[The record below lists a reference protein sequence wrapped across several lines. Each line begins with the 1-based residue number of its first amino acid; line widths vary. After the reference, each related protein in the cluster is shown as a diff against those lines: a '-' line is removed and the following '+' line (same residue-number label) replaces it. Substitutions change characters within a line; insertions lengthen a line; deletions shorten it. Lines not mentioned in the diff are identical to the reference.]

1 MDARTRVAASRAL
14 FSGAMSATLHARAK
28 ALFLTALER
37 PVGERPAYVA
47 GACGEDAALR
57 TEVESLLAFHVA
69 RHTAASGESGL
80 LLPRMAR
87 DGPGTDDGRFGGRV
101 ASHVVSR
108 AARRLEVVSLVTFVA
123 IFVLWFVVN
132 ALRGQLAT
140 ELDSLYQWG
149 PPVTALA
156 ASAAMLAAARSR
168 RLHPSSLVRLGLC
181 YEVVVSVALTGA
193 AYLGTFDGLS
203 ASDLVLDRVGLSY
216 VAPWTLFFTV
226 LVPAPPREALLAL
239 VASASAVPLVYL
251 EQVRVGMAPALSAPQ
266 FLPIFV
272 WPYAVGTVLS
282 YIAARIVHQLG
293 VEVRRAHELG
303 GYRLEARIGR
313 GGMGEVWRASHRL
326 LARPAAIKVIRRD
339 ALAADRGLAEAAA
352 ARFEREAQAIA
363 SLQSPHTV
371 ELYDFGTSED
381 GALYYVMELLDGLDL
396 DTCVRRFGPM
406 PPSRVLHL
414 LRQACSSLA
423 EAHQRG
429 LVHRDV
435 KPANLFVCR
444 RGLEHDVLKVL
455 DFGLVKHLVSREE
468 TNGPTPTGDTFAGTP
483 DFMAPEMMARPA
495 NVDGR
500 ADIYALGCVAFYL
513 LTGTSP
519 FNEDTPTATMLAHL
533 HEQPLPPSRATSRPI
548 PSALDDL
555 VLDCLAKDPR
565 HRPQTAEALDARL
578 AAIAIDEAWT
588 AQDAQSWW
596 TQYAQ

>member
-1 MDARTRVAASRAL
+1 
-14 FSGAMSATLHARAK
+14 MSATLHARAK
-28 ALFLTALER
+28 VLFLAALER
-37 PVGERPAYVA
+37 PLAERTGYVA

-57 TEVESLLAFHVA
+57 AEVESLLAFHVG
-69 RHTAASGESGL
+69 RQTGAAGESGL

-87 DGPGTDDGRFGGRV
+87 NAPGPDGGPAGGRV

-108 AARRLEVVSLVTFVA
+108 AARRLEVVSLVTFLA

-132 ALRGQLAT
+132 VLRGQLAT

-156 ASAAMLAAARSR
+156 ASAAMLTAARSR
-168 RLHPSSLVRLGLC
+168 RLRASSLVRLGLG
-181 YEVVVSVALTGA
+181 YEVVVSIALTGA

-251 EQVRVGMAPALSAPQ
+251 EQVRVGMAPALGASQ

-282 YIAARIVHQLG
+282 YIAARVVHQLG

-313 GGMGEVWRASHRL
+313 GGMGDVWRGSHRL

-339 ALAADRGLAEAAA
+339 ALAADPALAEAAA

-381 GALYYVMELLDGLDL
+381 GALYYVMELLDGVDL

-406 PPSRVLHL
+406 PPSRVACL
-414 LRQACSSLA
+414 LRQACASLA

-444 RGLEHDVLKVL
+444 RGLEHDVVKVL
-455 DFGLVKHLVSREE
+455 DFGLVKHVVSHEGSS
-468 TNGPTPTGDTFAGTP
+468 GPMPAGDTFAGTP
-483 DFMAPEMMARPA
+483 DFMAPEMAASPA
-495 NVDGR
+495 HVDGR

-513 LTGTSP
+513 LTGANP
-519 FNEDTPTATMLAHL
+519 FREDTPTATMLAHL
-533 HEQPLPPSRATSRPI
+533 HKQPSPPSGATSRPI
-548 PSALDDL
+548 PPALDGL
-555 VLDCLAKDPR
+555 VLDCLAKDPQL
-565 HRPQTAEALDARL
+565 RPQTAEALAARL
-578 AAIAIDEAWT
+578 AAVVMDESWT
-588 AQDAQSWW
+588 EQDAKRWW
-596 TQYAQ
+596 KQHDL